1 MSYFRAIIQKRQ
13 EKLFDKLRGNM
24 IKYDRLWQTMKA
36 KGLTEYKLYTY
47 HGVNRSL
54 INRLRHNQN
63 VEVATINRLC
73 SILDCRVEDVMEYFP
88 DGENES

>member
-1 MSYFRAIIQKRQ
+1 
-13 EKLFDKLRGNM
+13 M

-47 HGVNRSL
+47 HSMNRSL

-88 DGENES
+88 DDENES